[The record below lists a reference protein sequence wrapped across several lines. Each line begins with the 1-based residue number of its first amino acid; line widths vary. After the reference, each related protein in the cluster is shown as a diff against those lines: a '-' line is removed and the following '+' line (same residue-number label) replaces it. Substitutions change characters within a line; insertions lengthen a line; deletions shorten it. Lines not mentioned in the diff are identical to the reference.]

1 MYTWTSKFVSPELEK
16 KIKVHA
22 SAMRWLVKLEQE
34 EKNRDFL
41 AGSRFNDDDQVF
53 QSFCQEYL
61 TTEEKAKA
69 SQIDPEALPKMVE
82 QALINAGECD
92 YYYMYEKQW

>member
-1 MYTWTSKFVSPELEK
+1 MYIWTSKFVSQELEK

-22 SAMRWLVKLEQE
+22 AALRWLVKLEQE
-34 EKNRDFL
+34 EKNHDFL

-53 QSFCQEYL
+53 QAFCQTYL
-61 TTEEKAKA
+61 GKEEVAKA
-69 SQIDPEALPKMVE
+69 SQIDADALPKMVE